1 MTQSFS
7 FWDILERSVCAYR
20 GPAATIVAAPITIP
34 IVSETLRIAHP
45 PCDVAIRVLHRREQ
59 AQNQL
64 DLAAQTR
71 PSEKIPGSRHD
82 ISPREQFISLIKGE
96 TLRKT
101 ATPPKTAGV
110 FKVGDHEIV
119 CPPQLACNSHFRR
132 YSTLRDVKFV

>member
-1 MTQSFS
+1 MTQSLS

-64 DLAAQTR
+64 DPAAQTR
-71 PSEKIPGSRHD
+71 PSGKISGSRHD
-82 ISPREQFISLIKGE
+82 ISPREQFISLVKSVS
-96 TLRKT
+96 LRRN
-101 ATPPKTAGV
+101 ASPP
-110 FKVGDHEIV
+110 
-119 CPPQLACNSHFRR
+119 
-132 YSTLRDVKFV
+132 